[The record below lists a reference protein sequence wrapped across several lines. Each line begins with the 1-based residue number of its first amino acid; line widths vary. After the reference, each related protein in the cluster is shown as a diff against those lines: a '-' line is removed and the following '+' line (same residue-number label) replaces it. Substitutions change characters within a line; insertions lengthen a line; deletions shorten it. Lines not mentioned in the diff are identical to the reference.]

1 MCGFTPANR
10 RPLSPPSSGNNTR
23 RPRLQIIV
31 IIRESAITTMWML
44 HNSIRAT
51 NRIFRE
57 MPLIRPTFLER
68 CKRWSVL
75 LCVTGLLTLGGCA
88 TTGAGDPRD
97 PLEPLNRGIYTFNEG
112 LDTVIMKPLA
122 EVYRGVIP
130 QIVRTGISN
139 VFSNLNDVIVALNNL
154 LQGKLTNAAS
164 DVARIMVNSTV
175 GVLGVIDVASKA
187 GLEKHDEDFGQ
198 TLGYWGVG
206 DGPYLVLPLLG
217 PRTLRDSAG
226 LIVDYRADPVTYID
240 PSHDRN
246 IATATRI
253 VSRREEL
260 LGASKVLDIAAL
272 DPYEFL
278 RDAYL
283 QRRRNLI
290 YDGNPP
296 REKDAAAGPANPA
309 EAALPSYWGGMPM
322 TPAEEENLIRREAR
336 GTLAP
341 R

>member
-1 MCGFTPANR
+1 MLSTP
-10 RPLSPPSSGNNTR
+10 
-23 RPRLQIIV
+23 PR
-31 IIRESAITTMWML
+31 
-44 HNSIRAT
+44 
-51 NRIFRE
+51 F
-57 MPLIRPTFLER
+57 FER
-68 CKRWSVL
+68 CKRWSLL
-75 LCVTGLLTLGGCA
+75 LCMAGLLSLGGCA

-164 DVARIMVNSTV
+164 DVARVMVNTTV
-175 GVLGVIDVASKA
+175 GVLGAIDVASKA

-226 LIVDYRADPVTYID
+226 LIVDYRVDPVTHID

-246 IATATRI
+246 IASAARI

-260 LGASKVLDIAAL
+260 LGASKVLDVAAL

-296 REKDAAAGPANPA
+296 REKDASAGQTA
-309 EAALPSYWGGMPM
+309 PSIASCPP
-322 TPAEEENLIRREAR
+322 TEVAR
-336 GTLAP
+336 P
-341 R
+341 

>member
-1 MCGFTPANR
+1 MSKIVTAA
-10 RPLSPPSSGNNTR
+10 PP
-23 RPRLQIIV
+23 
-31 IIRESAITTMWML
+31 ML
-44 HNSIRAT
+44 HNSICIT

-57 MPLIRPTFLER
+57 MPSTRQTFLER
-68 CKRWSVL
+68 CKHWVAL
-75 LCVTGLLTLGGCA
+75 LCIAGLLSLGGCA

-112 LDTVIMKPLA
+112 LDTVLLKPLA

-130 QIVRTGISN
+130 KIVRTGISN

-164 DVARIMVNSTV
+164 DVARVMVNTTV

-226 LIVDYRADPVTYID
+226 LVVDYRVDPVTHID

-246 IATATRI
+246 IASAARI

-260 LGASKVLDIAAL
+260 LGASKVLDVAAL
-272 DPYEFL
+272 DPYQFL
-278 RDAYL
+278 RDVYL

-296 REKDAAAGPANPA
+296 REKDASAGQANPSDSS
-309 EAALPSYWGGMPM
+309 LPSYWGGVPM
-322 TPAEEENLIRREAR
+322 TPAEEENFLRREAR